1 MNTPGSFECNCV
13 PGYEWDRNRTIC
25 VNIDECDKHLHIC
38 SVNGHCI
45 DSICSYDC
53 QCQAGYSDN
62 STWPDVGITCVDVD
76 ECFFDKQ
83 YCENRPDWCQPQNCF
98 LGAHC
103 DNTEGSFLCTC
114 PEGMNGNGTHCEDI
128 DECDEWLHNCDPVNG
143 LHIPLFIK

>member
-1 MNTPGSFECNCV
+1 MYVAMNGTAIGQSASTLTSVTNIYTFAV
-13 PGYEWDRNRTIC
+13 SMDIVLIRSVATI
-25 VNIDECDKHLHIC
+25 VNAKP
-38 SVNGHCI
+38 
-45 DSICSYDC
+45 
-53 QCQAGYSDN
+53 DN

-128 DECDEWLHNCDPVNG
+128 DECDEWLHSCDPING
-143 LHIPLFIK
+143 LHLPLFVK